1 MIIQKENLNKVI
13 KQIVGKKTILFIIIL
28 HKGQKELK
36 DYCKKK
42 NFKLKLNFNKREE
55 FMNRINLDKLT
66 LFQILK

>member
-13 KQIVGKKTILFIIIL
+13 KQIAGKKTILFIIIL

-42 NFKLKLNFNKREE
+42 NFKLKLNFNKRGE
-55 FMNRINLDKLT
+55 FMNKTNLDKLT